1 MTLRLKVYGLLAV
14 LALVGGGAYLYKTKP
29 AWLPTWFGSVAQAK
43 GTDAQKGKKPDKEA
57 TPVELALVKRSEIS
71 AFLSSTANLR
81 ALREVTVATQAEGIV
96 QKVLA
101 EEGDFVKDGQV
112 LCTLDDTPVRI
123 KLKLA
128 EEKLAQAG
136 LQMEKARIR
145 QQKALAQIGHTQAEF
160 ERYEKARVEGLVSD
174 KEVAT
179 YKYKL
184 EELQHDE
191 RGAVSET
198 KEFQHRVAE
207 LEAEIAQS
215 KLELSRTEVRA
226 PFSGFVTQRTVNI
239 GQRLKPMDNL
249 FSLGAFS
256 PLFADVHLSERDAR
270 SVRPGQPATVRLGSD
285 DAATIQ
291 GRVERLSPIVDQ
303 ASGTVKV
310 TVAVEPKTG
319 FRPGSFVRVEIRTD
333 TKADAIVIPK
343 RALIEEDGQN
353 YVFIAQNDTAK
364 RSKVELGYQREGL
377 VEIRNGVK
385 PGESVVVAG
394 QGALKECGKIKVL
407 SRQTESAAKPSGGV

>member
-1 MTLRLKVYGLLAV
+1 MSLRLKVYGLMVILAV
-14 LALVGGGAYLYKTKP
+14 AGGGAYLYKTKP
-29 AWLPTWFGSVAQAK
+29 SWFGSVAQAK
-43 GTDAQKGKKPDKEA
+43 GADLQKGKKPDKDA
-57 TPVELALVKRSEIS
+57 TPVELALVKRGEIS

-123 KLKLA
+123 KLTLA
-128 EEKLAQAG
+128 EEKLAQAA
-136 LQMEKARIR
+136 LQMDKARIR

-160 ERYEKARVEGLVSD
+160 DRYEKARVEGLVSD

-215 KLELSRTEVRA
+215 KLELSRTEVHA
-226 PFSGFVTQRTVNI
+226 PFAGFVTQRTVNI

-249 FSLGAFS
+249 FNLGAFS
-256 PLFADVHLSERDAR
+256 PLFADVHLSERDAG

-285 DAATIQ
+285 DTATIQ

-310 TVAVEPKTG
+310 TVAVEPKIG

-333 TKADAIVIPK
+333 TKPDAIVIPK

-353 YVFIAQNDTAK
+353 YVFIARDETAK
-364 RSKVELGYQREGL
+364 RAKVELGYQREGL
-377 VEIRNGVK
+377 VEIRSGVN
-385 PGESVVVAG
+385 PGDTVVVAG
-394 QGALKECGKIKVL
+394 QGALKEAGKIKVL
-407 SRQTESAAKPSGGV
+407 SRQTESAGKPSGGV

>member
-1 MTLRLKVYGLLAV
+1 MSLRLKVYSFVAV
-14 LALVGGGAYLYKTKP
+14 LAIVGGGAYIYKTKP
-29 AWLPTWFGSVAQAK
+29 AWFGAIAQAK
-43 GTDAQKGKKPDKEA
+43 ATDAQKDKKSDKEA
-57 TPVELALVKRSEIS
+57 TPVELAVVKKSEIS

-101 EEGDFVKDGQV
+101 EEGDFVKEDQV

-128 EEKLAQAG
+128 EEKLAQAA
-136 LQMEKARIR
+136 LQMDKARIR

-160 ERYEKARVEGLVSD
+160 DRYEKARVEGLVSD

-191 RGAVSET
+191 RSAISET

-249 FSLGAFS
+249 FNLGSFS

-285 DAATIQ
+285 DTATIQ

-310 TVAVEPKTG
+310 TVAIEPKT
-319 FRPGSFVRVEIRTD
+319 RIPAWIIRT
-333 TKADAIVIPK
+333 
-343 RALIEEDGQN
+343 
-353 YVFIAQNDTAK
+353 
-364 RSKVELGYQREGL
+364 
-377 VEIRNGVK
+377 
-385 PGESVVVAG
+385 
-394 QGALKECGKIKVL
+394 
-407 SRQTESAAKPSGGV
+407 SRDPHGH